1 MNFTEAFKTG
11 PDHRIDL
18 SAFDPGQ
25 TAGFAKNKKYKKL
38 LQAHRATLTGLQY
51 TLAAEHKQSLLI
63 VLQGIDAAGKDG
75 TIRKVFSA
83 FSPQGCRVTPFKVP
97 SKKELD
103 HDYLWRVHQ
112 AAPGKGSIGIF
123 NRSHYE
129 DVLVVRV
136 HGYVPESTWS
146 TRYDQINQFEKH
158 LSENG
163 TRIIKFF
170 LFIDSDEQ
178 RKRFEA
184 RRQDPLK
191 QWKFS
196 KDDVEKRTYWNDYVG
211 AFQDM
216 IDRCSTADAPWYVV
230 PANNKWFRNLLV
242 AQVTRDVLEDMNPQW
257 PPAETG
263 INEIEIV

>member
-242 AQVTRDVLEDMNPQW
+242 AQVTRDVLEEMDPQW
-257 PPAETG
+257 PPAEAG

>member
-1 MNFTEAFKTG
+1 MNFTEAFKTS
-11 PDHRIDL
+11 PDNRIDL
-18 SAFDPGQ
+18 STFDPGQ
-25 TAGFAKNKKYKKL
+25 TAGFSKDKKYKKL
-38 LQAHRATLTGLQY
+38 LRAHRETLSRLQY
-51 TLAAEHKQSLLI
+51 KLAAEQQQSLLI

-83 FSPQGCRVTPFKVP
+83 FNPQGCPVTPFKAP

-136 HGYVPESTWS
+136 HDYVPESTWS

-170 LFIDSDEQ
+170 LCIDSDEQ

-196 KDDVEKRTYWNDYVG
+196 KDDLEKRTYWKDYMG

-216 IDRCSTADAPWYVV
+216 IDRCSTTEAPWHVV

-242 AQVTRDVLEDMNPQW
+242 AQVTRDVLEDMDPQW
-257 PPAETG
+257 PPAEPG